1 MVDFATL
8 FAWFV
13 LAVLFTVIVSAIV
26 ALGSL
31 PGNIAAKR
39 NHPHAAAINAAS
51 WFGLLFGG
59 LGWAIA
65 FVWALIPFGEASPA
79 DSADDHPSLEQ
90 QIVALKA
97 EVAALKNQLAQSA

>member
-13 LAVLFTVIVSAIV
+13 LAVLFTVIVSAMV

-31 PGNIAAKR
+31 PGNLAAKR

-59 LGWAIA
+59 VGWVIA
-65 FVWALIPFGEASPA
+65 LVWALIPFGQVSQTASA
-79 DSADDHPSLEQ
+79 ENHPSLEQ
-90 QIVALKA
+90 QIAALKA
-97 EVAALKNQLAQSA
+97 EVETLKSQLAQSA